1 MMMKMKML
9 TSKLMM
15 LTLMRTSGLDFI
27 NFPTKNS
34 EINEKLPAAAINDV
48 PAALPKT
55 MYCSA
60 NAKMDPHI
68 AENPAPRNML
78 ATQRTSFDV
87 EPNTRRAMF
96 EQRTTV

>member
-1 MMMKMKML
+1 MKML

-15 LTLMRTSGLDFI
+15 LNWIRMSGFDLI
-27 NFPTKNS
+27 NFPMKNN
-34 EINEKLPAAAINDV
+34 EINDELPAAAINDV

-78 ATQRTSFDV
+78 TTQRISFDV
-87 EPNTRRAMF
+87 EPNKRRTMF